1 MNVNMSKIKDGLKTA
16 CVIAVPILVKM
27 LNDSSARNEL
37 NRMIYL
43 NLKRIG
49 YDDAFKA
56 IMDSSMFASDKRKAV
71 SILKND
77 VDQSYY
83 KAVIETVESSM
94 FASDKI
100 QTIEII
106 NEKY

>member
-1 MNVNMSKIKDGLKTA
+1 MNINVNKLKDGLKTA

-27 LNDSSARNEL
+27 LNDNSARNEL
-37 NRMIYL
+37 NRLIYL
-43 NLKRIG
+43 NLKSIG

-56 IMDSSMFASDKRKAV
+56 IMDSSMFASDKRRAV
-71 SILKND
+71 SLLKNGA
-77 VDQSYY
+77 DQGYY
-83 KAVIETVESSM
+83 KAVIDTVESSL

-100 QTIEII
+100 QTIEIL